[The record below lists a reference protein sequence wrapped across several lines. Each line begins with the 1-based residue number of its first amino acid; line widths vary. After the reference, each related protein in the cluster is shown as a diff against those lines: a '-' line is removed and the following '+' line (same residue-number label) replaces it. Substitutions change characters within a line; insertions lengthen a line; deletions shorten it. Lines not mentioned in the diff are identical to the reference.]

1 MMDDRSVGRSRTC
14 RTPIGGAIG
23 DHNDRR
29 RWWAT
34 APSVVPG
41 PAELRSAERSATI
54 TIGDDGGRPLRRSF
68 PDLQKLRS
76 AERSATTMTG
86 DDGIGNHGYGIV
98 PGELPRGGALS
109 DSFSLPYRL
118 DGP

>member
-1 MMDDRSVGRSRTC
+1 MVGDRSVGRSRTC

-41 PAELRSAERSATI
+41 PAETPIGGAIGDHNDRRRWYWQPWLRDRPGRAAEGGSAERLILAAI
-54 TIGDDGGRPLRRSF
+54 QIGRPIGTGRARR
-68 PDLQKLRS
+68 PRRLVARS
-76 AERSATTMTG
+76 LVDHS
-86 DDGIGNHGYGIV
+86 GN
-98 PGELPRGGALS
+98 LW
-109 DSFSLPYRL
+109 
-118 DGP
+118 